1 MSNGERSMFSLTAT
15 SLETVIPMEEQGGR
29 VRQASASLDHKSKCP
44 GHSTCWLHSCLL
56 HFSSTF
62 FKKETCRPEGEN
74 KAAWKLKKK
83 KSIQAFTHTVS
94 SAWTLFP
101 TKPLCSGSAWAS
113 GLVQKSLVPENNFPD
128 PLKLGMC
135 LPPLWQF
142 HTELKWP
149 VCLFINL

>member
-1 MSNGERSMFSLTAT
+1 MCHHYSFQDKKSKYQKAHSELFSILIKRWICMSNGERSMFSLTAT

-83 KSIQAFTHTVS
+83 KKHLGFYTYC
-94 SAWTLFP
+94 F
-101 TKPLCSGSAWAS
+101 LCLDSFSNQTS
-113 GLVQKSLVPENNFPD
+113 V
-128 PLKLGMC
+128 
-135 LPPLWQF
+135 
-142 HTELKWP
+142 
-149 VCLFINL
+149 